1 MESKEFSME
10 LAQIDYKLGGALSYP
25 AYRELVQHLVDNN
38 STSGDTSNEKYAD
51 YTRINQ
57 QRMKRLD
64 KTIKLLPEAIRK
76 LQLIAEK
83 QTWLV
88 LTESWCG
95 DAAQNIPVLN
105 RLAALNPNIELKLL
119 MRDENPDIM
128 DQFLTNGARSIPKL
142 IILNSQEEVLGTWGP
157 RPETVQQL
165 VIDKKNAPDDMKE
178 IYSIK
183 IQKWYNANKGID
195 LQKEIINLLD

>member
-10 LAQIDYKLGGALSYP
+10 IAQIDYKLGEALSYP
-25 AYRELVQHLVDNN
+25 AYRELIQCLVDNN

-64 KTIKLLPEAIRK
+64 KTIKLLPDAIRK
-76 LQLIAEK
+76 LQLISEK

-105 RLAALNPNIELKLL
+105 RLAAINPNIELKLL

-142 IILNSQEEVLGTWGP
+142 IILNSQEEALGTWGP
-157 RPETVQQL
+157 RPEAVQQL
-165 VIDKKNAPDDMKE
+165 VIDKKNAAEDMKE

-195 LQKEIINLLD
+195 LQKEVMNLLD